1 MDRPYWMMKAGR
13 SRSPQISQTRRHED
27 LNVSDPRDPLAGQWG
42 QMSPLEKIDWMVET
56 DGFAVEPVLPDATTD
71 PPQPAYAYT
80 IGFPAHVAFPEVV
93 VFGLTPV
100 AARGLLGLVAD
111 ARRGGTEIPLDVE
124 LVGLLDNELRCR
136 FSAVD
141 LDVWGEWFG
150 TAAAWYR
157 GAPFELVQ
165 LIYPDR
171 NGFLPYEA
179 GYEQRM
185 RLAQPVIASVET
197 S

>member
-1 MDRPYWMMKAGR
+1 MIEMCRGDAAA
-13 SRSPQISQTRRHED
+13 SRIGETRRRED
-27 LNVSDPRDPLAGQWG
+27 CGVSDPRDPLAGQWG
-42 QMSPLEKIDWMVET
+42 HMSPLEKIDWMVET

-71 PPQPAYAYT
+71 PPRPAYAYT
-80 IGFPAHVAFPEVV
+80 IGFSAGVAFPEVV

-124 LVGLLDNELRCR
+124 LVGLLDNDLRCR
-136 FSAVD
+136 FSPVD
-141 LDVWGEWFG
+141 LEVWGAWFA

-157 GAPFELVQ
+157 GEPFELVQ

-185 RLAQPVIASVET
+185 RLAQPVIASV
-197 S
+197 SQP

>member
-1 MDRPYWMMKAGR
+1 M
-13 SRSPQISQTRRHED
+13 
-27 LNVSDPRDPLAGQWG
+27 SDPRDPLAGQWG

-124 LVGLLDNELRCR
+124 LVGLLDNDLRCR
-136 FSAVD
+136 FSLVD
-141 LDVWGEWFG
+141 LDVWSEWFG
-150 TAAAWYR
+150 TAAAWYH
-157 GAPFELVQ
+157 GEPFDLVQ

-185 RLAQPVIASVET
+185 RLAQPVIASVGQP
-197 S
+197 

>member
-1 MDRPYWMMKAGR
+1 M
-13 SRSPQISQTRRHED
+13 
-27 LNVSDPRDPLAGQWG
+27 SDPRDPLAGQWG

-56 DGFAVEPVLPDATTD
+56 DGFAVEPVLPDATTE

-136 FSAVD
+136 FSPVD

-157 GAPFELVQ
+157 GAPFDLVQ

-171 NGFLPYEA
+171 KGFLPYEA

-185 RLAQPVIASVET
+185 RLAQPVIASVEK

>member
-1 MDRPYWMMKAGR
+1 M
-13 SRSPQISQTRRHED
+13 
-27 LNVSDPRDPLAGQWG
+27 SDPRDPLAGQWG

-111 ARRGGTEIPLDVE
+111 ARRGGTVIPLDVE

-136 FSAVD
+136 FSPVD

-185 RLAQPVIASVET
+185 RLAQPVIAAVEK